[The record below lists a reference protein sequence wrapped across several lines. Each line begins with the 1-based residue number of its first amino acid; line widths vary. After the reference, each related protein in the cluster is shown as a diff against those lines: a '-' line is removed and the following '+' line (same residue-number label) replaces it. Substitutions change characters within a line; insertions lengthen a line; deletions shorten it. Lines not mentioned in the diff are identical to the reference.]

1 MKTDRDFLVEA
12 LQVYADGIMRSSF
25 YWNTLRTNVYIT
37 DVSEL
42 KVRVEF
48 VFTQSKDKYL
58 KSFRRIGMHKVV
70 ENLDEQLGFKKKYK
84 TDVQFNK
91 TDTANDWGG
100 KFEYGTCLV
109 KYLIPRDLYN
119 QLETLIKIDNRA
131 FIKEKKDERLFS

>member
-1 MKTDRDFLVEA
+1 MKTDRDFLIEA
-12 LQVYADGIMRSSF
+12 LQIYADSIMRSSF

-58 KSFRRIGMHKVV
+58 KSFRRIGMHKVI

-91 TDTANDWGG
+91 TDTTSDWGG

-131 FIKEKKDERLFS
+131 FIKEKKDARLFP